1 MDNIALT
8 SDNFIDKI
16 LYEDSVTYSVTG
28 AAINPTTPH
37 LRLESIPNPTGQ
49 KCLTAVSWSVDGVNF
64 YDQQAATYY
73 YLNAFNPNVLSFNA
87 MVGTDENFIY
97 FSMRNGLVDVNTFA
111 PITQTVT
118 INYALYAIE

>member
-8 SDNFIDKI
+8 SDNFVDKI
-16 LYEDSVTYSVTG
+16 IHEGEVTYTVTG
-28 AAINPTTPH
+28 PANPTTPN

-49 KCLTAVSWSVDGVNF
+49 KCLTAASWSVDGSNY

-87 MVGTDENFIY
+87 MVGTDLDNIY
-97 FSMRNGLVDVNTFA
+97 FSMRNGLVDVDTFVA
-111 PITQTVT
+111 IDQTVT
-118 INYALYAIE
+118 IKYALYAIE